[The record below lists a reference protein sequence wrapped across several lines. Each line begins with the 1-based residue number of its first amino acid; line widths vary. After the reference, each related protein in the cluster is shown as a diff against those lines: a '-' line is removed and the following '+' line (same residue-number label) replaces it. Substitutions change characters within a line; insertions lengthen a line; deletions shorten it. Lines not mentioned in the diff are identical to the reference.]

1 MLEQPS
7 LGSSRWRLSRI
18 IVQMGVSTVEIVVS
32 VGRGERLARVMLAI
46 TAIAPLAGSPFNG
59 LYRCRCRRK
68 RSFSAGFQ
76 AFFCIL

>member
-1 MLEQPS
+1 
-7 LGSSRWRLSRI
+7 LGCRAGGYNNFAD
-18 IVQMGVSTVEIVVS
+18 GVSTVEIVVS

-68 RSFSAGFQ
+68 RSFLAGFQ